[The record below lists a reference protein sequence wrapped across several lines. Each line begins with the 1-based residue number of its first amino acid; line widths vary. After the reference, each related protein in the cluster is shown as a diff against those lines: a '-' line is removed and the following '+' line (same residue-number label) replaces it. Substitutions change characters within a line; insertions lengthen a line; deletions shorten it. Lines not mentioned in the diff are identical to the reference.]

1 MAQSMK
7 GPGIL
12 YVKACINP
20 SPSNPL
26 EEPQYMHWYDDDHIA
41 EIVETSG
48 MPSAFRYFHVN
59 KTPGR
64 GTPTPECPRPYLAF
78 YPMPDIA
85 FTQGPEFKKIRVH
98 SDMLPGTGLCY
109 DMTDNDV
116 RYYALV
122 GQKGNV
128 QRGRLCEKGQLKVVV
143 EKSTGSGKYLAT
155 SEIEPASDV
164 TDEEVKAFLDQQV
177 GTVSKLDHY
186 QRSLR
191 FKLLL
196 ARTNAQSRI
205 MKGLAAATDDPAPE
219 PPTWLQIHEFSAEPQ
234 SDVRATIEG
243 DGHEVLKKARQKEA
257 HGYRLE
263 RAHGQKKFFED
274 EYGTA

>member
-48 MPSAFRYFHVN
+48 MPNAFRYFHVN
-59 KTPGR
+59 KTPGQ
-64 GTPTPECPRPYLAF
+64 GKPTPDCPRPYLAF

-85 FTQGPEFKKIRVH
+85 FTQGAEFKKIRVH

-109 DMTDNDV
+109 DMADNDV
-116 RYYALV
+116 GYYALV
-122 GQKGNV
+122 GQKGN
-128 QRGRLCEKGQLKVVV
+128 GQK
-143 EKSTGSGKYLAT
+143 GSGKYLAT
-155 SEIEPASDV
+155 SEIEPASQV
-164 TDEEVKAFLDQQV
+164 TDEEMNAFLDQQV
-177 GTVSKLDHY
+177 ETVSKLDHY

-205 MKGLAAATDDPAPE
+205 LKGLAAATDEPAPE

-243 DGHEVLKKARQKEA
+243 DAHEVLKKAKQKEA

-274 EYGTA
+274 GENAAP